1 MADKANGQSIF
12 TQSVHAGERAPA
24 PREVPVTTPLYHSVG
39 YLEPSAA
46 VMEDVFSGET
56 IGYVYRRYTSPTV
69 EAFERAVA
77 ALEGGDGAFAT
88 ASGMAAVHAA
98 LLAAGV
104 RAGSHVV
111 AARDC
116 YGATYDLLA
125 TLLTEQGVTVHFVDA
140 TDPCRVEDVAFVHR
154 PAAILVE
161 TISNPLLKLADIASI
176 ARTSRAV
183 GAALVVDSTF
193 TSPYL
198 LQPLSLGA
206 DYVVHSATKYIGG
219 HGDVLAGVVV
229 TSAANREKLFAIE
242 KKIGATLAPEV
253 AWLALRGLKTLPL
266 RMRQQCN
273 NAAVVA
279 DFLSAHPAVARV
291 HYPGLASHPQH
302 ALAQQLFGERGF
314 GGMVAFELRNGQRE
328 AAFAF
333 LDALKLVLPATT
345 LGDVYSLALYP
356 VMASHRAV
364 PPAERAALGITDGLL
379 RLSIGIEDARDIIA
393 DLDAALHAA
402 NMK

>member
-1 MADKANGQSIF
+1 MTSIF
-12 TQSVHAGERAPA
+12 TQAVHAGERGPA

-56 IGYVYRRYTSPTV
+56 AGYVYRRYTSPTV
-69 EAFERAVA
+69 EAFERAIA
-77 ALEGGDGAFAT
+77 ALEGGDAAFAT

-104 RAGSHVV
+104 RAGSQVI

-125 TLLTEQGVTVHFVDA
+125 TLLAEQGVTVHFVDA
-140 TDPCRVEDVAFVHR
+140 TDPCRVEDAAFLHR
-154 PAAILVE
+154 PAAVLVE
-161 TISNPLLKLADIASI
+161 TISNPLLKLADIAAL
-176 ARTSRAV
+176 ARTTRAI
-183 GAALVVDSTF
+183 GAALIVDSTF
-193 TSPYL
+193 ASPYL
-198 LQPLSLGA
+198 CRPLALDA
-206 DYVVHSATKYIGG
+206 DYVVHSASKYIGG

-229 TSAANREKLFAIE
+229 TSHSNREKLFAIE
-242 KKIGATLAPEV
+242 KKIGAVLAPEV

-266 RMRQQCN
+266 RMREQCA
-273 NAAVVA
+273 NAARVA
-279 DFLSAHPAVARV
+279 RFLSEHSAVAQV
-291 HYPGLASHPQH
+291 YYPGLPSHPQH
-302 ALAQQLFGERGF
+302 MLAEQLFGDRGF
-314 GGMVAFELRNGQRE
+314 GGMVAFELRNGTRA

-364 PPAERAALGITDGLL
+364 PPAERADLGITDGLL
-379 RLSIGIEDARDIIA
+379 RLSIGIEDADDIIA
-393 DLDAALHAA
+393 DLDAALHVA
-402 NMK
+402 NME